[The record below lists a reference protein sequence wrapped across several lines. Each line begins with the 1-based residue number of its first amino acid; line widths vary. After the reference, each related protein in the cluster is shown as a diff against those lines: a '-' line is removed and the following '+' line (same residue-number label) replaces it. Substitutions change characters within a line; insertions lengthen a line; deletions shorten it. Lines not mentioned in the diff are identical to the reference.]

1 MIDVLVV
8 DDDFR
13 VAEINAKYVGKVP
26 GFRVAARAH
35 SAAQALAALERAAID
50 LVLLDHYLPDRTG
63 LELVHRMREQGH
75 GTDVIMITAAGDVTT
90 VQQAMRLGALHYLV
104 KPFTFAA
111 LRTRLDSYAA
121 LRRTV
126 DRVGGRGL
134 TGQEQVD
141 RIFGALRTSPAPIAP
156 GLPSGHSEPTTD
168 LICDVLHGADQPL
181 SAHEVAARTGLSRS
195 TAQRYL
201 RHLEQAGRLSLSLK
215 YGDTGRPEHR
225 YAWVA
230 P

>member
-13 VAEINAKYVGKVP
+13 VAEINAKYVEKVP

-35 SAAQALAALERAAID
+35 SAAQALTAVERGTID
-50 LVLLDHYLPDRTG
+50 LVLLDHYLPDQSG
-63 LELVHRMREQGH
+63 LDLVHRMREQGH
-75 GTDVIMITAAGDVTT
+75 GTDVIMITAAGDVVT
-90 VQQAMRLGALHYLV
+90 VQRAMRLGALHYLV

-111 LRTRLDSYAA
+111 LRARLDSYAA

-126 DRVGGRGL
+126 DRVGGRGV

-141 RIFGALRTSPAPIAP
+141 RIFGALRTAPAPSSP
-156 GLPSGHSEPTTD
+156 GLPGGHSEPTTD
-168 LICDVLHGADQPL
+168 LICTVLYRAGHPL

-201 RHLEQAGRLSLSLK
+201 RRLEQAGRLRLSLK